1 VIVRRPDLDPSFI
14 LGQALSGLTAA
25 MFLFIVA
32 SGLSV
37 VFGVLRVLNFAHG
50 SFYMVGA
57 YLAWQWTQW
66 IGAATGSFWLA
77 ALASA
82 ACVALLGGLI
92 ERLFLR
98 RLYGREDLY
107 QLLLTYALV
116 LILGDGARILWGT
129 QQLAMPRPAGLSG
142 SFEVW
147 GAVVPHYNFFIIV
160 LGPVIAVTCWLL
172 LSRTGA
178 GRMVRAAALDREM
191 LSALGADVGR
201 LYTGMFM
208 AGSFLAGLGGAL
220 VTPVRS
226 IVPGM
231 DVEIIVEAF
240 IVVVIGGLGSFWGTF
255 LGAIVFGQ
263 VLAFG
268 ILVLPGF
275 SIFAVFALMAIVLIV
290 RPAGLLGKKP
300 A

>member
-1 VIVRRPDLDPSFI
+1 VFDSSFLVGQVI
-14 LGQALSGLTAA
+14 SGLTAA

-50 SFYMVGA
+50 SFYMLGA
-57 YLAWQWTQW
+57 YLAWQTMQW
-66 IGAATGSFWLA
+66 LGPVTGNFWLA
-77 ALASA
+77 VLGA
-82 ACVALLGGLI
+82 AAGVALLGGLI
-92 ERLFLR
+92 ERLLLR

-116 LILGDGARILWGT
+116 LILGDAARILWGT
-129 QQLAMPRPAGLSG
+129 QQLAMPRPPGLAG
-142 SFEVW
+142 SFTLF
-147 GAVVPHYNFFIIV
+147 GAVVPSYNAFIIV
-160 LGPVIAVTCWLL
+160 LGPLIAIACWLV
-172 LSRTGA
+172 LSRTGI
-178 GRMVRAAALDREM
+178 GRMIRAAAYDREM
-191 LSALGADVGR
+191 LAALGADVGR
-201 LYTGMFM
+201 LYTLMFVG
-208 AGSFLAGLGGAL
+208 GSFLAGLGGAL

-255 LGAIVFGQ
+255 LGALIFGQ

-268 ILVLPGF
+268 ILVVPGF
-275 SIFAVFALMAIVLIV
+275 SIFAVFALMAIVLV
-290 RPAGLLGKKP
+290 ARPAGLMGRPLS
-300 A
+300 

>member
-1 VIVRRPDLDPSFI
+1 MFDTAFIV
-14 LGQALSGLTAA
+14 GQVLSGLTAA

-57 YLAWQWTQW
+57 YLAWQLMQW
-66 IGAATGSFWLA
+66 LGPATGSFWLA
-77 ALASA
+77 ALGA
-82 ACVALLGGLI
+82 AAGVAIVGGLI
-92 ERLFLR
+92 ERFLLR
-98 RLYGREDLY
+98 HLYGRQDLY

-116 LILGDGARILWGT
+116 LILGDLTRMLWGT
-129 QQLAMPRPAGLSG
+129 QQLAMPRPAGLTG
-142 SFEVW
+142 SFEFL
-147 GAVVPHYNFFIIV
+147 GAVVPVYNFLIIV
-160 LGPVIAVTCWLL
+160 IGPLIALGCWLF
-172 LSRTGA
+172 LSRTDT
-178 GRMVRAAALDREM
+178 GRMIRAAAQDREM
-191 LSALGADVGR
+191 LAALGADVGR
-201 LYTGMFM
+201 LYTLTFVG
-208 AGSFLAGLGGAL
+208 GSFLAGLGGAL

-255 LGAIVFGQ
+255 LGAIIFGQ

-275 SIFAVFALMAIVLIV
+275 SIFAVFALMAIVLV
-290 RPAGLLGKKP
+290 LRPAGLLGRP
-300 A
+300 MS